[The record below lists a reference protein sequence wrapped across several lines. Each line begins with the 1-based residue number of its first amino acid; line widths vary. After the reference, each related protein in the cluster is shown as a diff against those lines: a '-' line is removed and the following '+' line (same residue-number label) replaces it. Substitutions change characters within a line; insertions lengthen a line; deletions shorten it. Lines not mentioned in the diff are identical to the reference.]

1 MALPK
6 FNDIP
11 QYELTIPS
19 TKNKVSYRPF
29 LVKEQKVLLIA
40 LESQDEKQVLNAIM
54 NTIESCILD
63 PIDVKK
69 LSTFDVEYIFIQIR
83 TKSAGETSDIGLACS
98 NADCDHTNKVS
109 VKLED
114 IKIDLPNEIK
124 SIKINDQ
131 YTLVLKYPNYQ
142 ELLNE
147 VDLNDKS
154 QVNQL
159 YGLLTSCLGS
169 LNTDEERISFLD
181 ETKEEIEGFLNQLTT
196 DQFAEVMSFANNLPK
211 LKHDVSYKCEE
222 CGNENIRTLEGLA
235 DFFQSPFL
243 MTA

>member
-11 QYELTIPS
+11 QYELVIPS
-19 TKNKVSYRPF
+19 SKKKVSYRPF

-40 LESQDEKQVLNAIM
+40 LESRDEAQILNSIM
-54 NTIESCILD
+54 NTIQSCITD
-63 PIDVKK
+63 PIDIRE
-69 LSTFDVEYIFIQIR
+69 LSTFDVEYIFIQLR
-83 TKSAGETSDIGLACS
+83 TKSAGESSDIGIACS
-98 NADCDHTNKVS
+98 NCEHSNKVT
-109 VKLED
+109 VNLQD
-114 IKIDLPNEIK
+114 IEIDLPEK
-124 SIKINDQ
+124 LPSIKLNDK
-131 YTLVLKYPNYQ
+131 YTLMLKYPNYQ

-159 YGLLTSCLGS
+159 YGLLTACLGS

-181 ETKEEIEGFLNQLTT
+181 ETKEEVESFLNQLTT
-196 DQFAEVMSFANNLPK
+196 NQFEQIMQFANNLPK
-211 LKHDVSYKCEE
+211 LSHDVSFKCEE
-222 CGNENIRTLEGLA
+222 CGTLNVRTLEGLA